1 MTHEALLRRGRLLAG
16 LLLAGQGLLVVTRV
30 LDHEA
35 PLLVGWAALLLGLLL
50 VAWGRLPSLP
60 SASGG
65 ASPGSPVRAWV
76 VATVGAL
83 AVLGIVGYNA
93 LRRSTLSGPELAIL
107 AYGALLLAL
116 SPVLDRKVRGTDVG
130 TLVAFS
136 FPLVLAPL
144 SLYAVNAALASNMA
158 ETPLAWYIEAT
169 LVAPMAAALRIVGF
183 DATMIGDTVRMTT
196 PRGALFLSVGVVCA
210 GLYASVLFLGVFALF
225 AWERR
230 TPPARLAAYLAVG
243 LLGLHVA
250 NVLRLVLLGVVG
262 YRWGGDALQSF
273 HQHAGWVLFLVWS
286 IGFWAVVLRRMEGPG
301 GQATR

>member
-35 PLLVGWAALLLGLLL
+35 PLLVGWGTLLLGLLL
-50 VAWGRLPSLP
+50 AAWGRLPSLP
-60 SASGG
+60 AAGDG
-65 ASPGSPVRAWV
+65 RGRAPPVRAWV

-107 AYGALLLAL
+107 AYGVLLLAL
-116 SPVLDRKVRGTDVG
+116 SPVLDRGVKGTDVG

-144 SLYAVNAALASNMA
+144 SLYALNAALASSMA

-169 LVAPMAAALRIVGF
+169 LVTPMAAALRVVGF
-183 DATMIGDTVRMTT
+183 DATMIGDTVRLAT

-243 LLGLHVA
+243 LLGLHFA
-250 NVLRLVLLGVVG
+250 NVLRLVLLGVIG
-262 YRWGGDALQSF
+262 YQWGGDALQAF
-273 HQHAGWVLFLVWS
+273 HRHAGWVLFLAWS

>member
-1 MTHEALLRRGRLLAG
+1 MTRQALVQRGSLLAG

-35 PLLVGWAALLLGLLL
+35 PLLVGWAALVLGLLL

-60 SASGG
+60 SSTAGH
-65 ASPGSPVRAWV
+65 ASPVRAWL
-76 VATVGAL
+76 VAGVGAL
-83 AVLGIVGYNA
+83 AVAGIVGYNA
-93 LRRSTLSGPELAIL
+93 LRGSTMGVPELAIL
-107 AYGALLLAL
+107 AYGVALLAAAPLL
-116 SPVLDRKVRGTDVG
+116 ERRVLGQDVG

-144 SLYAVNAALASNMA
+144 SLYAVNAALASRMA
-158 ETPLAWYIEAT
+158 ETPLAWYIQAT
-169 LVAPMAAALRIVGF
+169 LVTPMAAGLRLVGL
-183 DATMIGDTVRMTT
+183 DATMLGDTVRLVT
-196 PRGALFLSVGVVCA
+196 PRGSLFLSVGVVCA

-250 NVLRLVLLGVVG
+250 NVLRLVLLGFVG
-262 YRWGGDALQSF
+262 YKWGGDALQDF
-273 HQHAGWVLFLVWS
+273 HRHAGWVLFLVWS
-286 IGFWAVVLRRMEGPG
+286 VAFWAVVLRRMEGP
-301 GQATR
+301 ARAAS